1 MGFGLKEE
9 YLFYFQVLALVIVLG
24 GRLAVYLFL
33 HKIEPYPSARPRPAF
48 TTFFSSLSVSDMNRF
63 LRFPF
68 SPDAGLLLLRLWFG
82 GLMLVLHGSS
92 KLLHF
97 ADYKGEFI
105 DFLGL
110 GPTASLALA
119 VFGEVVLA
127 GLLVAGLLTR
137 FAALGLVITMS
148 VAFFIGHGGALRG
161 DNSGELAFLYLGA
174 YVVLL
179 IAGAG
184 RFSVDA
190 WLNNRVPKQA

>member
-1 MGFGLKEE
+1 
-9 YLFYFQVLALVIVLG
+9 
-24 GRLAVYLFL
+24 
-33 HKIEPYPSARPRPAF
+33 
-48 TTFFSSLSVSDMNRF
+48 MNMSRNP
-63 LRFPF
+63 RFPF

-82 GLMLVLHGSS
+82 GLMLALHGSG

-97 ADYKGEFI
+97 ASYQGEFI

-127 GLLVAGLLTR
+127 GLLMVGLFTR
-137 FAALGLVITMS
+137 FAALGLVITMA
-148 VAFFIGHGGALRG
+148 VAFFIGHGGALQG

-174 YVVLL
+174 YGILL

-184 RFSVDA
+184 RFSLDGRLGSRPLELV
-190 WLNNRVPKQA
+190 

>member
-1 MGFGLKEE
+1 
-9 YLFYFQVLALVIVLG
+9 
-24 GRLAVYLFL
+24 
-33 HKIEPYPSARPRPAF
+33 
-48 TTFFSSLSVSDMNRF
+48 MNRF

-68 SPDAGLLLLRLWFG
+68 SPDAGLLLLRLLFG

-97 ADYKGEFI
+97 ATYEGEFI

-127 GLLVAGLLTR
+127 GLLVVGLLTR
-137 FAALGLVITMS
+137 FAALGLVITMA
-148 VAFFIGHGGALRG
+148 VAFFIGHGGALQG

-174 YVVLL
+174 YLVLL
-179 IAGAG
+179 VAGAG

-190 WLNNRVPKQA
+190 WLNSRASDHSR

>member
-1 MGFGLKEE
+1 ML
-9 YLFYFQVLALVIVLG
+9 
-24 GRLAVYLFL
+24 
-33 HKIEPYPSARPRPAF
+33 
-48 TTFFSSLSVSDMNRF
+48 RF

-82 GLMLVLHGSS
+82 GLMLALHGSS

-97 ADYKGEFI
+97 SSYQGEFI

-127 GLLVAGLLTR
+127 GLLVVGLFTR
-137 FAALGLVITMS
+137 FAALGLVITMA
-148 VAFFIGHGGALRG
+148 VAFFVGHGGALQG

-174 YVVLL
+174 YVALL

-184 RFSVDA
+184 RFSLDA
-190 WLNNRVPKQA
+190 WLNSRASNQPS